1 MKSARK
7 QWANP
12 IGRWTSLVL
21 VAVGVALASLCALTA
36 AGVINWGEQRDSAA
50 VRGSV
55 AAVNGGLALLLIG
68 FAIRPTW
75 SVTVGNRGI
84 GIKRLWRQTFVDYA
98 SFESIQL
105 DESGKLR
112 IVTGRG
118 AIRIFPQIADAA
130 GLVAHVNTI
139 ASRDR

>member
-1 MKSARK
+1 MK
-7 QWANP
+7 
-12 IGRWTSLVL
+12 
-21 VAVGVALASLCALTA
+21 
-36 AGVINWGEQRDSAA
+36 
-50 VRGSV
+50 
-55 AAVNGGLALLLIG
+55 
-68 FAIRPTW
+68 W

-98 SFESIQL
+98 AFESIQL
-105 DESGKLR
+105 DEGGKLR

-130 GLVAHVNTI
+130 GLVAHVDTI